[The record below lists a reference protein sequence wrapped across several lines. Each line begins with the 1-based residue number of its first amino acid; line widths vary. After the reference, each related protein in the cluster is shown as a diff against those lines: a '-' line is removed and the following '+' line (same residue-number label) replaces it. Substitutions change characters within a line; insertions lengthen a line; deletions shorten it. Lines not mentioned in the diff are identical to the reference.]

1 MPEPTAAFI
10 DDVFAPLEMIYA
22 EAAGEAAGGA
32 ISFEHLDQMA
42 AKYGEE
48 RGAELVGMKK
58 IDGKWVENPN
68 AEWVIDKTTRDETN
82 RLLQEAMKEGLSPQE
97 FAQRL
102 KDSGLYGEARAE
114 VIARTEVAIAQ
125 NYGQS
130 ETYGEMGF
138 SRVYVQ
144 DGDCD
149 ICREVDGK
157 VASLAWIQNNPV
169 AHPACVRSV
178 SPAPDDEEIELE

>member
-1 MPEPTAAFI
+1 MPEPTVAFV
-10 DDVFAPLEMIYA
+10 DEVFAPLEMIYA

-32 ISFEHLDQMA
+32 ISFEHLDANA
-42 AKYGEE
+42 AKYAKE
-48 RGAELVGMKK
+48 RGGELIGQNEADWSVVKTRQ
-58 IDGKWVENPN
+58 
-68 AEWVIDKTTRDETN
+68 DKANE
-82 RLLQEAMKEGLSPQE
+82 LLQEAMKEGWSPDE
-97 FAQRL
+97 FGDRL
-102 KDSGLYGEARAE
+102 RQTGLWSEADAD
-114 VIARTEVAIAQ
+114 VVARTEVAIAQ

-178 SPAPDDEEIELE
+178 SPAPDDEPIELE

>member
-1 MPEPTAAFI
+1 MPDPLDTFADEIGSALESIYGAAAHGA
-10 DDVFAPLEMIYA
+10 VVS
-22 EAAGEAAGGA
+22 GGGSTFNGLP
-32 ISFEHLDQMA
+32 ISFDHLDANA
-42 AKYGEE
+42 AKYAKE
-48 RGAELVGMKK
+48 RGAELIGTN
-58 IDGKWVENPN
+58 DN
-68 AEWVIDKTTRDETN
+68 AWSVDQTTRDEVN
-82 RLLQEAMKEGLSPQE
+82 RLLQEAMAEGLSPQE

-102 KDSGLYGEARAE
+102 EESGLFGEARAE

-130 ETYGEMGF
+130 ETYSALGF

-157 VASLAWIQNNPV
+157 VASIAWIQENPV
-169 AHPACVRSV
+169 GHPSCVRSC
-178 SPAPDDEEIELE
+178 SPAPDDEPIDLE